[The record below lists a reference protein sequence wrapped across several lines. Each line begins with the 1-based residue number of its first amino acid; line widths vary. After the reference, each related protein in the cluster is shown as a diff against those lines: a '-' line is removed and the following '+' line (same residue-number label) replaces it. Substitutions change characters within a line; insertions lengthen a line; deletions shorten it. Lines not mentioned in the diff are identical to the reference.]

1 LSGPNDFDLSAA
13 GFRRSESDL
22 RAFMEA
28 FAVRMES
35 ALPSH
40 TVVQRK
46 KDGLFS
52 KQSHVV
58 NVSIE
63 TVNHRYALS
72 FQAGRLSAERSKV
85 VRGVTLKNEPMEVP
99 AWLESLGMDV
109 EALANHSGSAQN
121 VLHDFLMS

>member
-1 LSGPNDFDLSAA
+1 LNGPSDFDLSAA

-28 FAVRMES
+28 FALRMES

-46 KDGLFS
+46 RDGLFS
-52 KQSHVV
+52 KQSHVAS
-58 NVSIE
+58 VSIE
-63 TVNHRYALS
+63 TANHRYVLS
-72 FQAGRLSAERSKV
+72 FQAGRLAAERSKV